1 MSEIHAITAV
11 FIIAISTTIIV
22 LDDDSKKMT
31 MGLLCGYLLALLAVF
46 VELMY

>member
-11 FIIAISTTIIV
+11 FIIAVSITIIV

-31 MGLLCGYLLALLAVF
+31 LGLLCGYGLALLAVL
-46 VELMY
+46 VELMC